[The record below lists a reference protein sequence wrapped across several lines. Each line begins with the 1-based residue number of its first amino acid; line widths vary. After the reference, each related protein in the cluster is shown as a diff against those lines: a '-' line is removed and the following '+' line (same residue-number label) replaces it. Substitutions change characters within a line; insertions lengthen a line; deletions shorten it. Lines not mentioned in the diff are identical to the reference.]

1 MDALK
6 DLENYKWYAMVI
18 GPLLFIFKS
27 WIENSDNNALEK
39 ILNSKLTSFYNDLFL
54 FIIAYITF
62 LTVLIIGPTN
72 EVTDISKNK
81 ITLFAVLLFD
91 FIISLAGFFIAKI
104 AIYFIDTKYDYYVLF
119 NENESNDEEK
129 LEWRL
134 IKNSG
139 KIGYM
144 IKNRDGVIDFIKDIS
159 NVKFKEV
166 KIIKKKK
173 IGIKKDGSSDNM
185 TIDKNLDPIKRLEY
199 NHYAIDKSLE
209 RLKDALSRA
218 IEKELYL
225 EIGNLLLWVL
235 TTDEWH
241 CKNNTPGYT
250 DRKKVDSKGILLFG
264 LRHAY
269 NLIKHDMKCIQ
280 LHRNHV
286 ESKLTFPL
294 EIPEEGFELGSIQ
307 VLWEENKEFKG
318 YDNQKKIYL
327 EQMNGKYVLLAFE
340 EAIQFLQNEKQYYL
354 K

>member
-1 MDALK
+1 M
-6 DLENYKWYAMVI
+6 
-18 GPLLFIFKS
+18 FIIKN
-27 WIENSDNNALEK
+27 WIENSDNNPLEK
-39 ILNSKLTSFYNDLFL
+39 ILNSKLINFYNQLFIFIVAYVTFL
-54 FIIAYITF
+54 IVLIINPSKEMAQHLSEKIFIIALLITVF
-62 LTVLIIGPTN
+62 V
-72 EVTDISKNK
+72 
-81 ITLFAVLLFD
+81 
-91 FIISLAGFFIAKI
+91 ISLAWFLIVRVI
-104 AIYFIDTKYDYYVLF
+104 VYFLIPKYDYYILFADSVL
-119 NENESNDEEK
+119 EEK
-129 LEWRL
+129 LEWKL

-139 KIGYM
+139 KRGYM
-144 IKNRDGVIDFIKDIS
+144 IKNRNGVIDFIKDIS
-159 NVKFKEV
+159 EVKFKEV
-166 KIIKKKK
+166 KRIKKKM
-173 IGIKKDGSSDNM
+173 GIKKDGSSDNM
-185 TIDKNLDPIKRLEY
+185 TIDKNLDPMKRLEY

-280 LHRNHV
+280 LHRNHF

-294 EIPEEGFELGSIQ
+294 EIPEEGIELGSIQ